1 MLAVFSAIP
10 YPAGRSPRMSS
21 LLFVRE
27 RLDQASDLAAIL
39 DAACDAFESM
49 LSVLR
54 AHEDPGD
61 PMFGAVM
68 MAAASAADGRD
79 AVLSAPSLPP
89 HRLQAADA
97 EERHDAVGAAAD
109 LLASLSDLLA
119 GRLDDAASIAP
130 DPGDQAACQAAAWW
144 ARDIHA
150 LLIGNAP

>member
-21 LLFVRE
+21 LFVVRE
-27 RLDQASDLAAIL
+27 RLHQASDLAAIL
-39 DAACDAFESM
+39 DSACDAFESM

-54 AHEDPGD
+54 AHEDRGD

-79 AVLSAPSLPP
+79 AVLFAPSLPP
-89 HRLQAADA
+89 HRLHAADA
-97 EERHDAVGAAAD
+97 EERHDAVGAAAG
-109 LLASLSDLLA
+109 LLASLSELLA
-119 GRLDDAASIAP
+119 ARLEDVARIAP
-130 DPGDQAACQAAAWW
+130 DPGDQAACQAAARW

-150 LLIGNAP
+150 LLIGNVP